1 MVKMLDD
8 LRDRMKGRVGIYGTG
23 WNPESVMGL
32 LLPFLLVGAM
42 ALIGWMFVSVLNG

>member
-32 LLPFLLVGAM
+32 LLPIILVVAIS
-42 ALIGWMFVSVLNG
+42 LIGWMFVSVMNS